1 MAKVFIAVGHG
12 GPDPGAV
19 ANGLTEKEVNLVMAL
34 RCKVELERHGVEVG
48 ISRTKDEADPLAD
61 EIKEC
66 NAFAPDC
73 AIEIHCNAGG
83 GKGFEAYYQTKKYK
97 TNSRLL
103 ASAIEAEV
111 KKIGQNSRGIKTR
124 LTGTGADYFGWLRGC
139 ACPAVLLEGAF
150 LDNQQDVAIIDTVEE
165 QERFGVAYAKGV
177 LAFLGIDWMPSH
189 ESQYKDK
196 WQKLLCCL
204 LAIKGTIEEVLG

>member
-1 MAKVFIAVGHG
+1 
-12 GPDPGAV
+12 
-19 ANGLTEKEVNLVMAL
+19 MAL
-34 RCKVELERHGVEVG
+34 KCKTELERHGVEVG
-48 ISRTKDEADPLAD
+48 ISRIKDEADPVAD

-73 AIEIHCNAGG
+73 AIEIHNNAGG
-83 GKGFEAYYQTKKYK
+83 GDGFEAYYQTSGYRAK
-97 TNSRLL
+97 SRGL
-103 ASAIEAEV
+103 ASSIEAEV
-111 KKIGQNSRGIKTR
+111 KQIGQNSRGIKTR

-150 LDNQQDVAIIDTVEE
+150 LDNPQDVAIIDTVEE

-196 WQKLLCCL
+196 WLKLQSCL
-204 LAIKGTIEEVLG
+204 LDIKETIEEVLG